1 MGAPEIVM
9 NLGHGKA
16 VDWWSLGI
24 LLFELTVGIP
34 PFYSQNVNEMYRKIQ
49 SAPLQF
55 PPQITVSCR
64 SLVSLLLERNPRRR
78 LGSGYD
84 DVEELKR
91 HPFFKNINWTRLYQ
105 KKIKPTY
112 RPAVQNELDTSNFD
126 AQFTQQ
132 PINGSVA
139 VSTHESAH
147 SANATKQSGHLD
159 VDES

>member
-1 MGAPEIVM
+1 MNLIAMNQGHICLTDFGLSKQQNMNNIAHTFCGTPEYLAPEIVM

-105 KKIKPTY
+105 KKVKY
-112 RPAVQNELDTSNFD
+112 GM
-126 AQFTQQ
+126 
-132 PINGSVA
+132 PIYP
-139 VSTHESAH
+139 
-147 SANATKQSGHLD
+147 HLALTIFLAF
-159 VDES
+159 